1 MIALVDYGAGN
12 LQSVA
17 NILQKIDVKYK
28 IATFG
33 EQLRDAEK
41 IIFPGVGHF
50 GHMCSEIDSRKLRQ
64 AMVSQIALGVPFLG
78 ICLGMHLLFDG
89 SSESPTD
96 HGLGVFP
103 GTVRKF
109 SGGERIPHMGWN
121 SFELTQ
127 SSKILAQE
135 MNGSY
140 GYFAHSYFCP
150 VISKTV
156 ALTEH
161 GEPFSAVVEQ
171 EKIFGVQFH
180 PEKSADVGERIIRA
194 FVDLRC

>member
-1 MIALVDYGAGN
+1 
-12 LQSVA
+12 
-17 NILQKIDVKYK
+17 
-28 IATFG
+28 
-33 EQLRDAEK
+33 
-41 IIFPGVGHF
+41 
-50 GHMCSEIDSRKLRQ
+50 
-64 AMVSQIALGVPFLG
+64 
-78 ICLGMHLLFDG
+78 
-89 SSESPTD
+89 
-96 HGLGVFP
+96 
-103 GTVRKF
+103 
-109 SGGERIPHMGWN
+109 MGWN

-127 SSKILAQE
+127 SSKILAQD
-135 MNGSY
+135 MNGSH

-171 EKIFGVQFH
+171 ENIFGVQFH